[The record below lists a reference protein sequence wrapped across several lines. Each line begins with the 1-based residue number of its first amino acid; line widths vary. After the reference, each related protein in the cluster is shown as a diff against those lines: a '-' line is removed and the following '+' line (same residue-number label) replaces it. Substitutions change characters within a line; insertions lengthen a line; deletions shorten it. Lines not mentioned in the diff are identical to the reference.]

1 MLTLDG
7 EMKMAIS
14 TGKAARR
21 RLGNRY
27 ACKRSGRHRNPAKIA
42 RWNELEKIRLRKE
55 KRGGGE

>member
-1 MLTLDG
+1 
-7 EMKMAIS
+7 MAIS